1 MKILHLFIVLFLIAL
16 HPAAQPKQYY
26 SLEDI
31 IQQAQSRSPRY
42 KLAQTKKE
50 ISLYQYQ
57 TYKSNLKPQVFF
69 NGNLPVYTKE
79 YFGVRQPDGTIIYQS
94 ISQNNSNIGFSLS
107 QQLPFS
113 GGELSL
119 NTDLARFDDFKAKT
133 KQYTGT
139 PIYLRLSQPLFA
151 VNQFKWN
158 KLIEPLKLEES
169 RKEYVMEMENIAQQA
184 VKLYFDVLD
193 AQSNMKIAE
202 GNLQNTTLNYETE
215 KKRVNLGTTTE
226 DKLLQLE
233 LQSLRSK
240 QDLEKSKYDYQVAQ
254 LNLRTFLGLKD
265 ENEFNLPEPGNIPVL
280 NVNLSDAFIY
290 AKKNRP
296 EFISFERKRQEAM
309 RDVAVAKAEKQQVNL
324 VASYGLN
331 NIGNNISN
339 VYSNPND
346 QQRFTIGFNVPI
358 VDWGRRKA
366 RYNTAK
372 AIEKLTAATNEFDE
386 TVIFQEI
393 TTLVKNIELLKQSIE
408 LAKKT
413 DTVAQRRFTI
423 ASNLYQIGKLSVTDL
438 NLAQSEKD
446 NARRTYI
453 AALKSYWDA
462 YYMLRRITLFD
473 FGKNESLYSTGK

>member
-1 MKILHLFIVLFLIAL
+1 
-16 HPAAQPKQYY
+16 
-26 SLEDI
+26 
-31 IQQAQSRSPRY
+31 
-42 KLAQTKKE
+42 
-50 ISLYQYQ
+50 
-57 TYKSNLKPQVFF
+57 
-69 NGNLPVYTKE
+69 
-79 YFGVRQPDGTIIYQS
+79 
-94 ISQNNSNIGFSLS
+94 
-107 QQLPFS
+107 
-113 GGELSL
+113 
-119 NTDLARFDDFKAKT
+119 
-133 KQYTGT
+133 
-139 PIYLRLSQPLFA
+139 
-151 VNQFKWN
+151 
-158 KLIEPLKLEES
+158 
-169 RKEYVMEMENIAQQA
+169 
-184 VKLYFDVLD
+184 
-193 AQSNMKIAE
+193 
-202 GNLQNTTLNYETE
+202 
-215 KKRVNLGTTTE
+215 
-226 DKLLQLE
+226 
-233 LQSLRSK
+233 
-240 QDLEKSKYDYQVAQ
+240 
-254 LNLRTFLGLKD
+254 
-265 ENEFNLPEPGNIPVL
+265 
-280 NVNLSDAFIY
+280 VNLSDAFIY